1 MTVTITTYD
10 EYIEKVVKL
19 RDSLLLLHI
28 DELNKFYKHK
38 IRFINMKYIESIT
51 TQKEKF
57 GSFENIPLTFTDLLP
72 NNNDDIQMYM
82 NVSDFHSYTMASSSD
97 PLLQNGMVYE
107 LWCQWSFDSSLNEYI
122 LKILFLTKA

>member
-10 EYIEKVVKL
+10 EYREKVLKL

-28 DELNKFYKHK
+28 DEMNKFYKHK
-38 IRFINMKYIESIT
+38 IKFMNMKYIESININN
-51 TQKEKF
+51 EKF
-57 GSFENIPLTFTDLLP
+57 ESLENIPLTFTDVLP
-72 NNNDDIQMYM
+72 NNNNVIQMYM